1 MYRFYVCRLL
11 GFVTPQW
18 RTRENLAPVLL
29 DVKLAIV
36 RLKSSLHDLAE
47 FGDGAFGN
55 AIKADDKRLA
65 MKLRPLCRA
74 LRDADKLVHDVSQN
88 LDVNGW
94 TIDILAKE
102 DSKNIKPTDN
112 LNQLIACAQNLTED
126 VRQIASFI
134 QGNATLLF
142 KRSQHSYDDRS
153 KGNADWADDYE
164 YISFEN
170 KKQVAKTSTEFGM
183 QKHPLKF
190 ERSAKGGMANAGADS
205 TTTPT
210 NQKIELNP
218 NDKSLLLY
226 YTTQTITHMKDLL
239 QAIGTF
245 LQTVERNQPP
255 KYFLA
260 YGKFVVLSAHNLIV
274 TGDILHR
281 NISHADVKRRLS
293 ECTDRLSDTLK
304 TCVAKTKN
312 AAQHFPSV
320 AAVQEMVD
328 SIVDISHL
336 AYNLKISMLQAVNP

>member
-1 MYRFYVCRLL
+1 M
-11 GFVTPQW
+11 
-18 RTRENLAPVLL
+18 

-36 RLKSSLHDLAE
+36 RLKSAVHDLAE

-94 TIDILAKE
+94 TLDILAK
-102 DSKNIKPTDN
+102 DNCKDIKPTDN

-142 KRSQHSYDDRS
+142 KRSQQQQRCGDRS
-153 KGNADWADDYE
+153 KGTADWPDDYE
-164 YISFEN
+164 YISFDN
-170 KKQVAKTSTEFGM
+170 KKQVPKSGTEMGL

-190 ERSAKGGMANAGADS
+190 DRTTKGSGGGGVGVGVASDS
-205 TTTPT
+205 TITPT
-210 NQKIELNP
+210 NQKIELNT
-218 NDKSLLLY
+218 NDKSLLRY
-226 YTTQTITHMKDLL
+226 YATQTITHMKNLS
-239 QAIGTF
+239 QAIDSF

-260 YGKFVVLSAHNLIV
+260 YGKFVVLSAHHLISI
-274 TGDILHR
+274 GDIVHR
-281 NISHADVKRRLS
+281 NVSHPDVKRRLLGY
-293 ECTDRLSDTLK
+293 TDSLSDTLK
-304 TCVAKTKN
+304 TCVAKTKS

-320 AAVQEMVD
+320 TAVQEMVD

-336 AYNLKISMLQAVNP
+336 AYDLKTAMLRAVEH